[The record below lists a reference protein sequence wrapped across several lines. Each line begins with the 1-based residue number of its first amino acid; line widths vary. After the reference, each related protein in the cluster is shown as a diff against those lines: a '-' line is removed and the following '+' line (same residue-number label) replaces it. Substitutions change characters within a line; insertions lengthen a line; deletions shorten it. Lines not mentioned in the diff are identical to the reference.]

1 MSTDLVEMADQGR
14 QLRFNGIASM
24 VELQSSSHQSCHP
37 SLHPVS
43 SRECLVGW
51 NDQAIQRNPVA
62 LLELGMNSCG
72 RFSILAEK
80 VKRLKSVKTP

>member
-1 MSTDLVEMADQGR
+1 MDTDLVEMADQGGQR
-14 QLRFNGIASM
+14 SFSGIASM
-24 VELQSSSHQSCHP
+24 IELQYSSHQSCHP
-37 SLHPVS
+37 SPHLVS

-62 LLELGMNSCG
+62 LLELGINSCS

-80 VKRLKSVKTP
+80 VKRLKGVKTP